1 MKKKLATSFSKVFL
15 NIILVMLG
23 MSVVAFITIIL
34 SFGIDINACVYLM
47 LCLIYFLVVYNL
59 RKIVYST
66 NSTPFSFDNVKRFK
80 RIGYYMIFMA
90 VIDGILN
97 WKIESNFNFIG
108 TQSGSLKGSFIMYV
122 ILACIAL
129 VLSDVFE
136 KAVEIK
142 KENDLT
148 V

>member
-1 MKKKLATSFSKVFL
+1 MKKHLATSFSKVLL
-15 NIILVMLG
+15 NIILFMLG

-34 SFGIDINACVYLM
+34 SFGIDINSFVYLI

-59 RKIVYST
+59 RKIIYSS
-66 NSTPFSFDNVKRFK
+66 NSTPFSFDNVRRFK
-80 RIGYYMIFMA
+80 QIGYYMILMA
-90 VIDGILN
+90 VIDGIVN
-97 WKIESNFNFIG
+97 WKRESNFNFIG
-108 TQSGSLKGSFIMYV
+108 TQSGSLKGSFIMYA
-122 ILACIAL
+122 ILACMAL
-129 VLSDVFE
+129 VLSEIFE

>member
-122 ILACIAL
+122 ILAFIAL
-129 VLSDVFE
+129 VLSEIFE

>member
-1 MKKKLATSFSKVFL
+1 MKKHLATSFSKVLL
-15 NIILVMLG
+15 NIILFMLG

-34 SFGIDINACVYLM
+34 SFGIDINSFVYLI

-59 RKIVYST
+59 RKIVYSS
-66 NSTPFSFDNVKRFK
+66 NSTPFSFDNVRRFK
-80 RIGYYMIFMA
+80 QIGYYMILMA
-90 VIDGILN
+90 VIDGIVN
-97 WKIESNFNFIG
+97 WKRESNFNFIG

-122 ILACIAL
+122 ILACMAL
-129 VLSDVFE
+129 VLSEIFE

>member
-1 MKKKLATSFSKVFL
+1 MKKQLATSFSKVLL
-15 NIILVMLG
+15 NVILFMLG
-23 MSVVAFITIIL
+23 MSVVGFITIIL
-34 SFGIDINACVYLM
+34 FFRIDINACIYLL
-47 LCLIYFLVVYNL
+47 LCLIYFLVVYDL

-90 VIDGILN
+90 LVDGIVN
-97 WKIESNFNFIG
+97 WKRESNLIFMG
-108 TQSGSLKGSFIMYV
+108 TESGSLKVSFIMY
-122 ILACIAL
+122 ITLACIAL
-129 VLSDVFE
+129 VLSEIFE

>member
-1 MKKKLATSFSKVFL
+1 MKKHLATSFSKVLL

-23 MSVVAFITIIL
+23 ISVVGFIMSIL
-34 SFGIDINACVYLM
+34 FSRIDINECVYLM
-47 LCLIYFLVVYNL
+47 LSLIYFLVVYNL

-90 VIDGILN
+90 VIDGIFN
-97 WKIESNFNFIG
+97 WKTKSNFTFIG
-108 TQSGSLKGSFIMYV
+108 AESGCLKGSFFMYV
-122 ILACIAL
+122 ILAFIAL
-129 VLSDVFE
+129 VLSEIFE

>member
-1 MKKKLATSFSKVFL
+1 
-15 NIILVMLG
+15 
-23 MSVVAFITIIL
+23 
-34 SFGIDINACVYLM
+34 
-47 LCLIYFLVVYNL
+47 
-59 RKIVYST
+59 
-66 NSTPFSFDNVKRFK
+66 
-80 RIGYYMIFMA
+80 MIFMA

>member
-1 MKKKLATSFSKVFL
+1 MKKHLATSFSKVLL
-15 NIILVMLG
+15 NIILVVLG
-23 MSVVAFITIIL
+23 ILVVGFITSIL
-34 SFGIDINACVYLM
+34 SFGIDVNSFVYLI
-47 LCLIYFLVVYNL
+47 LCFIYFLVVYNL

-80 RIGYYMIFMA
+80 QIGYYMILMA
-90 VIDGILN
+90 VIDGIFK
-97 WKIESNFNFIG
+97 WKTKSNFTFLG
-108 TQSGSLKGSFIMYV
+108 TESGCLKGSFFMYV
-122 ILACIAL
+122 ILSFIAL
-129 VLSDVFE
+129 VLSEIFE